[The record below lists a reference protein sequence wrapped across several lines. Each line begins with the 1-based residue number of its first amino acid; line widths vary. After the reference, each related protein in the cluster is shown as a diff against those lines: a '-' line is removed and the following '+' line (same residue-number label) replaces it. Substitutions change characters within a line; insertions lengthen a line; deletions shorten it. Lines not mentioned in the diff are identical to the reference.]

1 VKVSV
6 VRRGGFAGIP
16 VSTVVDTDELP
27 DETVQALRA
36 AVADP
41 GSGAVAPGADR
52 FSYELT
58 LGEGVAAQSAVVAE
72 HELPEALS
80 PLLDRLARDGRPG
93 S

>member
-1 VKVSV
+1 
-6 VRRGGFAGIP
+6 
-16 VSTVVDTDELP
+16 VSTVVDTGELP
-27 DETVQALRA
+27 DETVQALQA
-36 AVADP
+36 AVANP
-41 GSGAVAPGADR
+41 GTGSPAPGADR

-72 HELPEALS
+72 HELPDALA